1 MSNKNN
7 YKKRN
12 SRLVAFS
19 PCIGKEE
26 IDEIIE
32 SIVDPAGLFYRYSL
46 PGSILGRK
54 VL

>member
-1 MSNKNN
+1 MMAAIGTMIDANK
-7 YKKRN
+7 
-12 SRLVAFS
+12 
-19 PCIGKEE
+19 PEE